1 MAKKVALHG
10 VAWHFAYAV
19 ARGYGYVGM
28 GYLCAFVYVV
38 GGGVGV
44 ARVFIAAKVCLDAL
58 FPRFE
63 TVEEGHVRRQV
74 Y

>member
-1 MAKKVALHG
+1 MGEVEQLVRRSKKP
-10 VAWHFAYAV
+10 
-19 ARGYGYVGM
+19 
-28 GYLCAFVYVV
+28 
-38 GGGVGV
+38 
-44 ARVFIAAKVCLDAL
+44 IAAKVCLDAL